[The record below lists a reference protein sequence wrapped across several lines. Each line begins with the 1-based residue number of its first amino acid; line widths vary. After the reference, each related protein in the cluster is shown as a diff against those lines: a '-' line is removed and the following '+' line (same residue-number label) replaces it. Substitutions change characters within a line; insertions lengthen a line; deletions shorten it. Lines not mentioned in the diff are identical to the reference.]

1 MEKDKEKM
9 KWVDR
14 RERDR
19 MGEEKAGGG
28 EERGEANGERERDTD
43 GNKEIHRDTEEWLRS
58 RQHDRHRR
66 AE

>member
-43 GNKEIHRDTEEWLRS
+43 GNKEIHRDTEEWLRG
-58 RQHDRHRR
+58 
-66 AE
+66 